1 MGERGFADAGYIL
14 DQQMSTREQAG
25 DTIAH
30 LRRFANN
37 DRVKLIQQRLKFFF
51 DVHAI
56 NLTVKFFSH
65 ERDWLFHPQR
75 LLEA

>member
-1 MGERGFADAGYIL
+1 VAPC
-14 DQQMSTREQAG
+14 EQAG
-25 DTIAH
+25 HAVLY
-30 LRRFANN
+30 LRWLADN

-65 ERDWLFHPQR
+65 ERDRLFHPQR